1 MIGDMQLGPLD
12 VALMLIVGVTSWTDL
27 RTQRIRNVH
36 TFPTMLLG
44 LILQTMGA
52 GTAGLWMALLG
63 IGAGF
68 LGMSPLYAMGIMK
81 AGDVKLAMALG
92 ALMGGWEILRA
103 VVLSF
108 VLYLPVGLVVLLLS
122 GRLRQSWVA
131 FKRLAFFLYARFHP
145 ALTPEPLNME
155 GMTLAPFG
163 MVLGVA
169 ALLVHFGDWL
179 SSRGFIPGLF

>member
-1 MIGDMQLGPLD
+1 MSALDALQPLD
-12 VALMLIVGVTSWTDL
+12 VALLLVVVVTSWTDL

-44 LILQTMGA
+44 IILHGMSA
-52 GTAGLWMALLG
+52 GFAGLTVAFVG

-68 LGMSPLYAMGIMK
+68 LGMSLLYALGIMK
-81 AGDVKLAMALG
+81 AGDVKLAMAVG
-92 ALMGGWEILRA
+92 ALVGGWEVLRA
-103 VVLSF
+103 VLLSF

-122 GRLRQSWVA
+122 GRLTQSWVA
-131 FKRLAFFLYARFHP
+131 FKRLAFYFYARFHP

-169 ALLVHFGDWL
+169 ALLVHFGGWL
-179 SSRGFIPGLF
+179 STKSLIPGLF